1 MYSKGKWILN
11 VTLNVFIVA
20 GMACSA
26 HAQVRVLV
34 QPQSLMPAD
43 EAREIFN
50 AGQAF
55 FDEYRFSDAENKFRE
70 VVRRFPGNAIADR
83 ADYYLIRTLSQVGK
97 RGEALARINMFATRY
112 PKSKWLNDVQELRMQ
127 FTNQVPPSA
136 ERILRI
142 STPVP
147 AVPAVPAFA
156 VRNPPS
162 PPALPPGFTFQ
173 IQISDP
179 EVSFQQEVMR
189 AVFRNNGD
197 QGIQIATARLKANPA
212 DPVVLSSL
220 NLVAATASAQATS
233 MLLTIVKNSPNP
245 KARRDAIFWL
255 GRTKGGDATVDTLTG
270 LLPTLADDDS
280 EAVIYSL
287 SQIHTDKAS
296 NTIAAIARDKSRS
309 EALRN
314 EAVYRIGQSHTPN
327 RVGVLEDIYKN
338 SMDNSRIRQQVIYVL
353 NQTGEPQAMTV
364 ISNAASSDPDIEVRR
379 QAAYWIGQN
388 KTVEVGLARERVL
401 PKR

>member
-26 HAQVRVLV
+26 HAQVRAGV

-55 FDEYRFSDAENKFRE
+55 FDEYRFSDAESKFRE
-70 VVRRFPGNAIADR
+70 VIRRFPSNPIADR

-97 RGEALARINMFATRY
+97 RPEALARINMFAMRY

-136 ERILRI
+136 ERILRV
-142 STPVP
+142 STATPVAAP
-147 AVPAVPAFA
+147 FTLPT
-156 VRNPPS
+156 PPI
-162 PPALPPGFTFQ
+162 PPTLPPGFTFQ

-179 EVSFQQEVMR
+179 EVSLQQEIMR
-189 AVFRNNGD
+189 VVFRNNGD

-220 NLVAATASAQATS
+220 NLVAATASTQATS
-233 MLLTIVKNSPNP
+233 ILLQIVKNSPNP

-255 GRTKGGDATVDTLTG
+255 GRTKGGDGTVDTLTG
-270 LLPTLADDDS
+270 LLPTLGDDDC
-280 EAVIYSL
+280 EAVVYSL

-296 NTIAAIARDKSRS
+296 NAVAAIARDKNRG

-327 RVGVLEDIYKN
+327 RVAVLEDIYKT

-353 NQTGEPQAMTV
+353 NQTGEPQAITV
-364 ISNAASSDPDIEVRR
+364 IGNVASSDPDIEVRR
-379 QAAYWIGQN
+379 QAAYWVGQN
-388 KTVEVGLARERVL
+388 RAGEAGLSRERVL